1 MKYYQRAFRYIRRK
15 KAKSFL
21 LLLVLFVA
29 NSMILCTFNILHAT
43 EQAKADLQEKTESKL
58 VCDVVDIK
66 ALFTGEEIDKIA
78 ALDGVQSVNRISS
91 DEAVPVDFRHIA
103 SPESG
108 AEKNGYVHVFGYDDM
123 ETDGPFAEKQ
133 LRLVEG
139 EFPEHGNQVVI
150 DKVLADYNGLTVGDS
165 IVLENGKGN
174 QVTGEI
180 SGLYLSGSEEKQG
193 KNVEGYYRIENQIYG
208 SQEWF
213 QAFSEDV
220 SFESAVFYVDDP
232 DLLSSLEQQVSDVLG
247 EKAEVVKSDTL
258 YQSMKVPLNQI
269 SRVVILMLWMTIG
282 TSILIVTLL
291 LSMWMRARKRETAV
305 YISMGE
311 TKTFIYL
318 QYLMET
324 MMIFGVAVAGS
335 LAVGTISA
343 RGMKAL
349 LLAGQENTVDFEVCF
364 RGQDACVMVLVGTVV
379 LLIAVGISLMPV
391 LRTNP
396 KDTLAEMEG

>member
-43 EQAKADLQEKTESKL
+43 EQAKADLQEKTGSKL

-213 QAFSEDV
+213 QAFLEDV

-324 MMIFGVAVAGS
+324 MMIFGVAW
-335 LAVGTISA
+335 
-343 RGMKAL
+343 
-349 LLAGQENTVDFEVCF
+349 
-364 RGQDACVMVLVGTVV
+364 LVHWQSE
-379 LLIAVGISLMPV
+379 LSRL
-391 LRTNP
+391 
-396 KDTLAEMEG
+396 EG